1 MKHSRNLKQTLTA
14 APHLVW
20 CVLFIIAPMLFVVYY
35 TFTDKDGNF
44 TLNNIVEL
52 TDPAY
57 LTTFGRSIW
66 YAIIATV
73 LCLLV
78 AYPLASFICKMKPH
92 TQQLC
97 IMLIML
103 PMWTNFLIRTY
114 TLTQILEKNGI
125 INSFLGLIGI
135 GPIEFL
141 GTGAAVVFGMVYNFL
156 PYMVLPI
163 HSVLSK
169 MDNRL
174 IEAAADLG
182 CTPAQTLF
190 KVKLPLSLSGIVSG
204 VTMVFVPSI
213 STFYI
218 SQVMSKRTIILVG
231 DAIERQFMSNYN
243 YNMGATLSAV
253 LMVLVL
259 LSMKIMNR
267 YGDKETG
274 VVA

>member
-1 MKHSRNLKQTLTA
+1 MKKGLSRGQLLTTS
-14 APHLVW
+14 PHIVW
-20 CVLFIIAPMLFVVYY
+20 CVLFIIAPLLFVLYY
-35 TFTDKDGNF
+35 SFTDANGNF
-44 TLNNIVEL
+44 TFDNLIDL
-52 TDPAY
+52 FDPAY

-66 YAIIATV
+66 YAILATV
-73 LCLLV
+73 ICLAV
-78 AYPLASFICKMKPH
+78 SYPLAAFIAKMKPH

-125 INSFLGLIGI
+125 INSFLGLFGI

-141 GTGAAVVFGMVYNFL
+141 GTGAAVVLGMVYNFL

-182 CTPAQTLF
+182 CTPFQTLM
-190 KVKLPLSLSGIVSG
+190 KVKLPLSLSGIISG
-204 VTMVFVPSI
+204 ITMVFVPSI

-243 YNMGATLSAV
+243 YNMGATLSLV
-253 LMVLVL
+253 LMILIL
-259 LSMKIMNR
+259 LSMRIMNK
-267 YGDKETG
+267 YGDKSEG

>member
-1 MKHSRNLKQTLTA
+1 MKKTRTFKQSVTA
-14 APHLVW
+14 APHMVW
-20 CVLFIIAPMLFVVYY
+20 CVLFIIAPMLFVLYY
-35 TFTDKDGNF
+35 SFTDKDGKF
-44 TLNNIVEL
+44 TLDNIKEL
-52 TDPAY
+52 FDAAY
-57 LTTFGRSIW
+57 LTTFGHSIF
-66 YAIIATV
+66 YALIAT
-73 LCLLV
+73 LICLV
-78 AYPLASFICKMKPH
+78 ISYPLASAICKFKPH

-97 IMLIML
+97 MMLIML

-125 INSFLGLIGI
+125 INSFLGLFGI
-135 GPIEFL
+135 EPIEFL

-182 CTPAQTLF
+182 CTPARTLF
-190 KVKLPLSLSGIVSG
+190 LVKLPLSLSGIISG

-243 YNMGATLSAV
+243 YNMGAALSLV
-253 LMVLVL
+253 LMILVI
-259 LSMKIMNR
+259 LSMRIMNR
-267 YGDKETG
+267 YGDGEEG

>member
-1 MKHSRNLKQTLTA
+1 MKNKSLMRSLTA
-14 APHLVW
+14 SPHVVW
-20 CVLFIIAPMLFVVYY
+20 CILFIVAPMIFVAYY
-35 TFTDKDGNF
+35 TFTDGDGGF
-44 TLNNIVEL
+44 TLENIRAMA
-52 TDPAY
+52 DASY

-66 YAIIATV
+66 YALAAT
-73 LCLLV
+73 LICLVV
-78 AYPLASFICKMKPH
+78 AYPLASCICRMKPH

-114 TLTQILEKNGI
+114 SLTQLLAENGI
-125 INSFLGLIGI
+125 INTALSYIGI
-135 GPIEFL
+135 GPIQFL

-163 HSVLSK
+163 YSVLSK
-169 MDNRL
+169 MDKRL

-182 CTPAQTLF
+182 CTPLATLLR
-190 KVKLPLSLSGIVSG
+190 VKLPLSLSGIVSG

-218 SQVMSKRTIILVG
+218 SQAMSKRTIILVG

-253 LMVLVL
+253 LMILVL
-259 LSMKIMNR
+259 LSMRIMNR
-267 YGDKETG
+267 YGNKEEG